1 MVSDLRVDLVVH
13 IGGEHITIQNQVI
26 VDDLLHTRAEVR
38 RHLFLAQVVEP
49 VTVLVVDE
57 TVREH
62 AARLMVPQTQQ
73 RRQALQ

>member
-1 MVSDLRVDLVVH
+1 MLESSLTTHKPTYLSMVSDLRVDLVVH

-26 VDDLLHTRAEVR
+26 VDDLLHTRAKVR

-49 VTVLVVDE
+49 VTVLVIDE

-62 AARLMVPQTQQ
+62 AT
-73 RRQALQ
+73 